1 MQTTSR
7 RTWTI
12 TAAILTSV
20 VGAAGVA
27 AAGDAATTAWP
38 EWDRFAARFIQADGR
53 VIDLTFDAKSTSEG
67 QSYGLFFAL
76 VANDRARFDTLL
88 DWTSSNLAD
97 SQLGEKLPGW
107 LWGRHDDGSW
117 AIKDRNA
124 AADADLWLA
133 YTLLEAGRLWQTPR
147 YATLGRKLLALIR
160 DLEVADAGA
169 AGLVLLPGPV
179 GFKLSNERF
188 RINPSYL
195 PEFMFRYLAAADP
208 KGPWT
213 RIWQSY
219 LSTAPAIYAAG
230 VAPDLY
236 VVNSRGVVT
245 QDTERTPSGSYDAIR
260 VYLWAGMSGEH
271 SRELVHLL
279 TPFAEL
285 IRKLGMPPEKVN
297 PATGAALKA
306 DYSPIGFAGAVL
318 PFLAALHEDALLRT
332 QVTRLATDAG
342 RARLGAATNY
352 YDQALILFGQGWFD
366 ERYRFDAEGRLQPKW
381 LP

>member
-1 MQTTSR
+1 MQTTR
-7 RTWTI
+7 KRLRI
-12 TAAILTSV
+12 AAALLASA
-20 VGAAGVA
+20 VGVT
-27 AAGDAATTAWP
+27 AAGDAAGSWWP

-53 VIDLTFDAKSTSEG
+53 VIDLTFEGKSTSEG
-67 QSYGLFFAL
+67 QSYALFFAL

-88 DWTSSNLAD
+88 GWTSNNLAD
-97 SQLGEKLPGW
+97 GRLGQQLPGW

-147 YATLGRKLLALIR
+147 YETLGRGLLALVR
-160 DLEVADAGA
+160 DREVADAGA

-179 GFKLSNERF
+179 GFTLPNGRF

-195 PEFMFRYLAAADP
+195 PGFMFKYFGAVDP

-213 RIWQSY
+213 QIWQDY
-219 LSTAPAIYAAG
+219 LRTAPEIYAAG

-236 VVNSRGVVT
+236 VVSSRGVVA
-245 QDTERTPSGSYDAIR
+245 QDTERAPAGSYDAIR
-260 VYLWAGMSGEH
+260 VYLWAGMSGEQGGG
-271 SRELVHLL
+271 LVRLL
-279 TPFAEL
+279 TPFAEH
-285 IRKLGMPPEKVN
+285 IRELGMPPEKVN

-318 PFLAALHEDALLRT
+318 PFLAALHEDALLKA
-332 QVTRLATDAG
+332 QLSRLATDAG
-342 RARLGAATNY
+342 RAKLGATTHY
-352 YDQALILFGQGWFD
+352 YDQVLILFGQGWLD
-366 ERYRFDAEGRLQPKW
+366 EHYRFDDQGRVQPKR